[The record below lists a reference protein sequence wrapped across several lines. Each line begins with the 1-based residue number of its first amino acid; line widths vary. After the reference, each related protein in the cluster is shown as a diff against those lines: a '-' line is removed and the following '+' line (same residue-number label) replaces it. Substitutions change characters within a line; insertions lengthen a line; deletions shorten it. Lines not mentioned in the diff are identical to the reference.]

1 MRLAVSKRA
10 AVIAAPGQP
19 PYGSCTETG
28 QRQRAARPFAR
39 ERGEYRRYDRTEQGS
54 YRTRRKQR
62 IQVSSIAS
70 PDELYTKCTA
80 PYINQSMHTPPYGF
94 VHCIVPRA
102 RRARRRITRRTVTQ
116 SAQALA
122 SVVVANRL
130 AHACR
135 VVYAMFCH
143 RCDCGSCASPAR
155 PPSGAS
161 SPLPLLWAR
170 NVAGLVSRGAT
181 HPQRPGKALDHTRR
195 VEALHP

>member
-19 PYGSCTETG
+19 PYGCTETG

-39 ERGEYRRYDRTEQGS
+39 ARTEYTEGMTERNEAAIERGGNSAFKFQALHLPTSYTLSVQHLISINAHSTVRLRT
-54 YRTRRKQR
+54 
-62 IQVSSIAS
+62 
-70 PDELYTKCTA
+70 L
-80 PYINQSMHTPPYGF
+80 
-94 VHCIVPRA
+94 IVPRA